1 MCMANF
7 VLLYY
12 PKWLFHV
19 GKYFYFKKKIQESLI
34 DLGKQNSQTN

>member
-1 MCMANF
+1 MANF

-12 PKWLFHV
+12 PKCLFHV
-19 GKYFYFKKKIQESLI
+19 GKYFLLQKKIQESLI